1 MGAEGPCAVT
11 LTPAGTCGQDQDT
24 CTYWVHLPP
33 LTVQLPKQ
41 LKDLDEIVKEIQRLK
56 DTVDQLRRSCGD
68 CTGNQ
73 NERGEEATP
82 RDRERGKDNHPQQ
95 SLARVSETR
104 NRTREEWG
112 MDKVEDWV
120 SGNTDPGWEKA
131 LEDRGREKI
140 VDQRGK
146 DKIVKKER
154 EKEGS
159 EEGDKGNKGVDNSR
173 QTGQAVDRSTFR
185 EISAPAGSR
194 EDEVRGKIAGK
205 EKDRRK
211 EVETEKE
218 EESVQGKEKLKNM
231 RRDDDKDR
239 EEMGTAGNGGHLW
252 SDPNEMQKE
261 GKPSGKVW
269 ERDEARP
276 REDRTV
282 TNTPPHRQEKETG
295 RERNYDK
302 PKLDDV
308 TGRNKDEHTTT
319 SGGEGAGEKLKEEKK
334 ERDNTGLRGQKVSKT
349 PRSELVTQ
357 RTPQAKTPRSGLVP
371 QHKPE
376 TKTPRSG
383 LVPHR
388 KPETKTPK
396 SGLVP
401 QRKPETKTPKSGL
414 VPQRK
419 PETKTPTSGL
429 LPHRKPQTWTPTSG
443 PVPHRKPETKTPRSG
458 LVPPRKP
465 ETWTPRS
472 EIQNHVTPETKT
484 PRYGLITQHKP
495 ETRTPG
501 SGPATQGPGLLHKP
515 GELPPYKTKANR
527 STSETKPGLR
537 IQTQREEGTI
547 PGTETDLKTK
557 EWLFMTTSAASSMRR
572 TGQPG
577 TVATSTLKPQVS
589 SYNSIGSAFEVL
601 TPFYSSHSLPT
612 ILNYKTTTTR
622 PFTTTVN
629 TLLKL
634 KPDQRAKVYQ
644 KPKQQSKPKQGHP
657 KKVSSDNK
665 KDKIPFPK
673 EEMERKR
680 TRPAPTDLDSNTL
693 SNSGKKSAVNTKPV
707 LGLQPASHP
716 KPKPPSKNP
725 KIHLNH
731 STTNLTSNQTPKSD
745 HKKEKPDIDHS
756 TNKKPQ
762 NNQGTKPNQ
771 SPKLSRG
778 PQHKKDLKSSTPKRK
793 PGSVLESDIGKDISP
808 DPGANPDLILLST
821 KKSIYN
827 SGSIVPVTEPNR
839 QILVDAEYYQ
849 GRSLIGPNHNL
860 EHVTA
865 PPYPKPDPKAKR
877 GSDKVPKE
885 KPPHRPRTDG
895 SDGHNPKIPAR
906 LKPRPVV
913 KLNPHDTGMSSD
925 KVKRIGPTAIP
936 VCIDVESSQGNME
949 VSTGK
954 MRICTPSPE
963 TSTSHYAQGVTVSDF
978 KSKAT
983 TQSTTSPRLNYIPED
998 NVPLIASTEPNATAN
1013 SDTTEQPD
1021 VSANSSIEN
1030 VIPTPSPGQTNPRP
1044 GTIPT
1049 PSPGDTNPGSKTTP
1063 RPGDTNPGSKNTP
1076 SPGDTNPESKITPSP
1091 GDTNPG
1097 SKTTPRPGGTNPGS
1111 KTTPR
1116 PGGTN
1121 PGSKTTPRPGDT
1133 NPGSKTTP
1141 RPGGTNPGS
1150 KTTPRPGGTNP
1161 GSKTTPRPGGTNP
1174 GSKTTPRT
1182 GGTNPGSRP
1191 GGANPGSK
1199 TTPNPGHSI
1208 SWPWTSPT
1216 IITNLGHIIPGRIT
1230 TISPG
1235 YNNPGDSYKGDSN
1248 PGQSKPETINP
1259 GHSNQG
1265 HSNAADNTPGH
1276 INPGHTKPGHTN
1288 TGHSNPGRSNPG
1300 HSNPGE
1306 DNPGQSNP
1314 GDDNPGQSNPGH
1326 SNPGDDN
1333 PGQSN
1338 PGHTNPGDDNPG
1350 QSNPGHTNLG
1360 ESNPGHTNPGRR
1372 DPGHTNTGGIKP
1384 GHTNTGGINPGHT
1397 NTGGIKPG
1405 HTNTGGIK
1413 PGHTNTG
1420 GINPGHTYTADSNRV
1435 TIGGGINRGL
1445 HNPDIHNPDL
1455 RNPDLRNPDL
1465 RNPDLR
1471 NPDLRNPELRNP
1483 DLRNPDLRNPDL
1495 RNPELRNPELRSPE
1509 LRSPDL
1515 RNPDT
1520 PHPLPR
1526 PALPPSP
1533 GRTNPGLTLTPIPST
1548 TPSTREMRVKINQVV
1563 AFPDASLHVK
1573 PQNELM
1579 EKTPPKVSLK
1589 QGGKKPHSTDG
1600 RHPMFPSSKLP
1611 RAPRDCSEH
1620 LNRGDQTTGLHL
1632 VTPDPR
1638 LSSFPVFCDME
1649 HQGGG
1654 WTVIQRRR
1662 DGSVSFNRTWVEY
1675 SEGFGEMNGGEF
1687 WLGNEKIHLLTRARD
1702 MVLRV
1707 ELEDFEGLREHAE
1720 YGKFRVASERQ
1731 RYRLTV
1737 GGYSGSA
1744 GDALRFSRNYD
1755 HHNKAFTT
1763 LDRDNDRYPSGNC
1776 GAYYSSGW
1784 WFDACMAA
1792 NLNGRYYVGKYK
1804 GVRDGIFWGTWHN
1817 ISTEYYLTNDRQSFK
1832 TVTMMMR
1839 PKGHAL

>member
-1 MGAEGPCAVT
+1 
-11 LTPAGTCGQDQDT
+11 
-24 CTYWVHLPP
+24 
-33 LTVQLPKQ
+33 
-41 LKDLDEIVKEIQRLK
+41 
-56 DTVDQLRRSCGD
+56 
-68 CTGNQ
+68 
-73 NERGEEATP
+73 
-82 RDRERGKDNHPQQ
+82 
-95 SLARVSETR
+95 
-104 NRTREEWG
+104 
-112 MDKVEDWV
+112 
-120 SGNTDPGWEKA
+120 
-131 LEDRGREKI
+131 
-140 VDQRGK
+140 
-146 DKIVKKER
+146 
-154 EKEGS
+154 
-159 EEGDKGNKGVDNSR
+159 
-173 QTGQAVDRSTFR
+173 
-185 EISAPAGSR
+185 
-194 EDEVRGKIAGK
+194 
-205 EKDRRK
+205 
-211 EVETEKE
+211 
-218 EESVQGKEKLKNM
+218 
-231 RRDDDKDR
+231 
-239 EEMGTAGNGGHLW
+239 
-252 SDPNEMQKE
+252 
-261 GKPSGKVW
+261 
-269 ERDEARP
+269 
-276 REDRTV
+276 
-282 TNTPPHRQEKETG
+282 
-295 RERNYDK
+295 
-302 PKLDDV
+302 
-308 TGRNKDEHTTT
+308 
-319 SGGEGAGEKLKEEKK
+319 
-334 ERDNTGLRGQKVSKT
+334 
-349 PRSELVTQ
+349 
-357 RTPQAKTPRSGLVP
+357 
-371 QHKPE
+371 
-376 TKTPRSG
+376 
-383 LVPHR
+383 
-388 KPETKTPK
+388 
-396 SGLVP
+396 
-401 QRKPETKTPKSGL
+401 
-414 VPQRK
+414 
-419 PETKTPTSGL
+419 
-429 LPHRKPQTWTPTSG
+429 
-443 PVPHRKPETKTPRSG
+443 
-458 LVPPRKP
+458 
-465 ETWTPRS
+465 
-472 EIQNHVTPETKT
+472 
-484 PRYGLITQHKP
+484 
-495 ETRTPG
+495 
-501 SGPATQGPGLLHKP
+501 
-515 GELPPYKTKANR
+515 
-527 STSETKPGLR
+527 
-537 IQTQREEGTI
+537 
-547 PGTETDLKTK
+547 
-557 EWLFMTTSAASSMRR
+557 
-572 TGQPG
+572 
-577 TVATSTLKPQVS
+577 
-589 SYNSIGSAFEVL
+589 
-601 TPFYSSHSLPT
+601 
-612 ILNYKTTTTR
+612 
-622 PFTTTVN
+622 
-629 TLLKL
+629 
-634 KPDQRAKVYQ
+634 
-644 KPKQQSKPKQGHP
+644 
-657 KKVSSDNK
+657 
-665 KDKIPFPK
+665 
-673 EEMERKR
+673 MERKR

-731 STTNLTSNQTPKSD
+731 STTNLTSNQRPKSD

-762 NNQGTKPNQ
+762 NNKGTKPNQ

-808 DPGANPDLILLST
+808 DPDADPDLILLST

-827 SGSIVPVTEPNR
+827 SGSIAPVTEPNR
-839 QILVDAEYYQ
+839 QILVDAEYNQ

-860 EHVTA
+860 DHVTA

-895 SDGHNPKIPAR
+895 SDGHNPEIPAR
-906 LKPRPVV
+906 FKPRPVV

-936 VCIDVESSQGNME
+936 VRIDVESSQGNME

-954 MRICTPSPE
+954 MRICTQSPE

-998 NVPLIASTEPNATAN
+998 NVPLIASTEPNATAS

-1030 VIPTPSPGQTNPRP
+1030 VIPPLSPGQTNPRP

-1063 RPGDTNPGSKNTP
+1063 RPGDTNPGSKTTP
-1076 SPGDTNPESKITPSP
+1076 RPGDTNPVSKTTPRPGDTNPGSKTTPRPGGTNPGSKTTPRPGGTDPGSKTTPSPGETNPGSKTTPKPGDTNPGSKTTPRPGGTNPGSKTNPKP

-1150 KTTPRPGGTNP
+1150 KTTPRPGDTNP

-1174 GSKTTPRT
+1174 GSKTTPRPGDT
-1182 GGTNPGSRP
+1182 NPGSKTTPRPGGTNPGSKTTPRP
-1191 GGANPGSK
+1191 GDTNPGSKTTPRPGATNPGSK
-1199 TTPNPGHSI
+1199 TTPNPGHSN

-1216 IITNLGHIIPGRIT
+1216 IITKLGHNIPGRIT
-1230 TISPG
+1230 TLSPG

-1248 PGQSKPETINP
+1248 PGQSIQETINP
-1259 GHSNQG
+1259 GYTNPGHSNPG

-1300 HSNPGE
+1300 E

-1314 GDDNPGQSNPGH
+1314 GDDNPGQSNQGN

-1333 PGQSN
+1333 PV
-1338 PGHTNPGDDNPG
+1338 

-1360 ESNPGHTNPGRR
+1360 ESSNPGHTNPGRR
-1372 DPGHTNTGGIKP
+1372 DPGHTNTGGINP

-1397 NTGGIKPG
+1397 NTG
-1405 HTNTGGIK
+1405 
-1413 PGHTNTG
+1413 
-1420 GINPGHTYTADSNRV
+1420 DSNRV
-1435 TIGGGINRGL
+1435 TIGGGINPGL
-1445 HNPDIHNPDL
+1445 HNPDL

-1471 NPDLRNPELRNP
+1471 NPDLRNP
-1483 DLRNPDLRNPDL
+1483 DLRNPDLRSPDL

-1509 LRSPDL
+1509 LRNPELRSSEL
-1515 RNPDT
+1515 RNPELRSPDT

-1638 LSSFPVFCDME
+1638 LSTFPVFCDME

-1755 HHNKAFTT
+1755 HNNKAFTT

-1832 TVTMMMR
+1832 TVTMMIR
-1839 PKGHAL
+1839 PKGHEL

>member
-1 MGAEGPCAVT
+1 MMRRTAAALCIYCFTLVSYLQQTTAGWDEEPAALHWTMGAEGPCAVT

-73 NERGEEATP
+73 NERGEEARP

-104 NRTREEWG
+104 NRTKEEWG

-120 SGNTDPGWEKA
+120 SGNTDPGWEKL

-239 EEMGTAGNGGHLW
+239 EEMGTTGNGGHLW

-295 RERNYDK
+295 QERNYDK

-334 ERDNTGLRGQKVSKT
+334 ERDNTGLRRQKVSKT

-371 QHKPE
+371 QP
-376 TKTPRSG
+376 
-383 LVPHR
+383 
-388 KPETKTPK
+388 
-396 SGLVP
+396 
-401 QRKPETKTPKSGL
+401 
-414 VPQRK
+414 
-419 PETKTPTSGL
+419 
-429 LPHRKPQTWTPTSG
+429 
-443 PVPHRKPETKTPRSG
+443 
-458 LVPPRKP
+458 
-465 ETWTPRS
+465 
-472 EIQNHVTPETKT
+472 
-484 PRYGLITQHKP
+484 
-495 ETRTPG
+495 
-501 SGPATQGPGLLHKP
+501 
-515 GELPPYKTKANR
+515 
-527 STSETKPGLR
+527 
-537 IQTQREEGTI
+537 
-547 PGTETDLKTK
+547 
-557 EWLFMTTSAASSMRR
+557 
-572 TGQPG
+572 
-577 TVATSTLKPQVS
+577 
-589 SYNSIGSAFEVL
+589 
-601 TPFYSSHSLPT
+601 
-612 ILNYKTTTTR
+612 
-622 PFTTTVN
+622 
-629 TLLKL
+629 
-634 KPDQRAKVYQ
+634 
-644 KPKQQSKPKQGHP
+644 
-657 KKVSSDNK
+657 
-665 KDKIPFPK
+665 
-673 EEMERKR
+673 
-680 TRPAPTDLDSNTL
+680 
-693 SNSGKKSAVNTKPV
+693 
-707 LGLQPASHP
+707 
-716 KPKPPSKNP
+716 
-725 KIHLNH
+725 
-731 STTNLTSNQTPKSD
+731 
-745 HKKEKPDIDHS
+745 
-756 TNKKPQ
+756 
-762 NNQGTKPNQ
+762 
-771 SPKLSRG
+771 
-778 PQHKKDLKSSTPKRK
+778 
-793 PGSVLESDIGKDISP
+793 
-808 DPGANPDLILLST
+808 
-821 KKSIYN
+821 
-827 SGSIVPVTEPNR
+827 
-839 QILVDAEYYQ
+839 
-849 GRSLIGPNHNL
+849 
-860 EHVTA
+860 
-865 PPYPKPDPKAKR
+865 
-877 GSDKVPKE
+877 
-885 KPPHRPRTDG
+885 
-895 SDGHNPKIPAR
+895 
-906 LKPRPVV
+906 
-913 KLNPHDTGMSSD
+913 
-925 KVKRIGPTAIP
+925 
-936 VCIDVESSQGNME
+936 
-949 VSTGK
+949 
-954 MRICTPSPE
+954 
-963 TSTSHYAQGVTVSDF
+963 
-978 KSKAT
+978 
-983 TQSTTSPRLNYIPED
+983 
-998 NVPLIASTEPNATAN
+998 N

-1030 VIPTPSPGQTNPRP
+1030 VIPTPSLGQTNPRP

-1076 SPGDTNPESKITPSP
+1076 SPGDTNPGSKTTPSPGDTNPESKITPSPGDTNQGSKTTPRPGGTNPGSKSTPSP

-1097 SKTTPRPGGTNPGS
+1097 SKTTPRPGGTNPGSKTTPRPGDTNPGSKITPSPGDTNQGSKTTPSPGGTNPGSKSTPRTGDTNPGSKTSPSPGDTNQGSKTTPSPGDTNPGSKTTPRPGDTNPGSKTSPSPGDTNPGS

-1141 RPGGTNPGS
+1141 SPGDTNQGSKTTPSPGDTNPGSKTTPSPGGTNPGS
-1150 KTTPRPGGTNP
+1150 KTSPSPGDTNQGSKTTPRPGDTNPGSKSTPRPGGTNP
-1161 GSKTTPRPGGTNP
+1161 GSKTTPSPGDTNP
-1174 GSKTTPRT
+1174 GSKTT
-1182 GGTNPGSRP
+1182 SSP

-1208 SWPWTSPT
+1208 SWPWTSPI

-1230 TISPG
+1230 TLSPG
-1235 YNNPGDSYKGDSN
+1235 YNN
-1248 PGQSKPETINP
+1248 
-1259 GHSNQG
+1259 
-1265 HSNAADNTPGH
+1265 
-1276 INPGHTKPGHTN
+1276 
-1288 TGHSNPGRSNPG
+1288 
-1300 HSNPGE
+1300 
-1306 DNPGQSNP
+1306 
-1314 GDDNPGQSNPGH
+1314 
-1326 SNPGDDN
+1326 
-1333 PGQSN
+1333 
-1338 PGHTNPGDDNPG
+1338 
-1350 QSNPGHTNLG
+1350 
-1360 ESNPGHTNPGRR
+1360 
-1372 DPGHTNTGGIKP
+1372 P

-1397 NTGGIKPG
+1397 NTG
-1405 HTNTGGIK
+1405 
-1413 PGHTNTG
+1413 
-1420 GINPGHTYTADSNRV
+1420 DSNRV
-1435 TIGGGINRGL
+1435 TIGGGINPGL
-1445 HNPDIHNPDL
+1445 HNPDIHY
-1455 RNPDLRNPDL
+1455 
-1465 RNPDLR
+1465 PDLR
-1471 NPDLRNPELRNP
+1471 NPDLRNPELRSP
-1483 DLRNPDLRNPDL
+1483 ELRSPELRNPELRNPEL
-1495 RNPELRNPELRSPE
+1495 RNPELRNPELRSPV
-1509 LRSPDL
+1509 L

-1600 RHPMFPSSKLP
+1600 RHPIFPSSKLP

-1832 TVTMMMR
+1832 TVTMMIR